1 MATNRIK
8 IEVDFDNAVAK
19 INDLKIKFDEIGDR
33 AVATR
38 NRIQQMVKST
48 KDATDGSVK
57 ALQRERAAWQQIQ
70 ASLSSTNEQ
79 YRKYQVQIDALDK
92 QIAKITDTRKREE
105 IALKNSAN
113 GIRQQ
118 IELIKQEME
127 NRKLS
132 NTQYRVMNEEV
143 AKLEARLQALTDTR
157 QKHQVVQKG
166 SIADFDQQIAV
177 LREEQRN
184 TALSADEIE
193 RYEQKI
199 ESLRLR
205 KRALT
210 GETKGLDKASQSFS
224 SSAGAA
230 GATVTEFG
238 RTIGDLP
245 FGLIG
250 ITNNIQQL
258 SQQFTDLQAKSGGF
272 KSAMESVKATLMGP
286 AGFVVAINIVTSA
299 LLYFTRQNQK
309 AKSATDNFDESL
321 IKNKTTLQNL
331 VDVVNESNISLETR
345 NDILRA
351 GASLTS
357 EINKLYED
365 ESLTE
370 EERNKRVTE
379 ALRLQAKLI
388 GLEEKRNK
396 FLDKNKEVLAE
407 NIMSEEELAVVQ
419 ENLSLIMANYQGNS
433 QGVIKAILDE
443 INAQGE
449 RREVLAEFLSLQLD
463 AIDAEREF
471 KDAVDTTATA
481 QEKYVDTIREVNRQ
495 VAEDQET
502 LQSDQ
507 LKKRR
512 EFLLEDIRAEEE
524 NSDKR
529 LELQGE
535 LYKLNAEIEKA
546 ISEEKKEADKK
557 EKERLDSLNEMNQ
570 EYLDNLTAQYDES
583 GIARLKQQERD
594 AIKEAEALGAS
605 QRDLLRIRK
614 YYANE
619 IQKVEFAAAEKASE
633 ERAKENEKKAK
644 EDEKKQKESLEKNK
658 KRLEEFFDQ
667 QLEIMKQSVDNMSD
681 IFSNFG
687 TLLDELNNISQAR
700 FERQIGQLRE
710 ERDIIRSND
719 ALTKEEKEQQLTDL
733 RIKENEFQRDRINA
747 EYRMFALTQTLSIA
761 EMAMK
766 ERAAFRERQLTR
778 QKFIEEQKFLQLSII
793 NAQLKAGTMTALEAH
808 TAITAINLNAAEQ
821 AGKATMS
828 IGAFMEQLGPLGIAA
843 FALSIGGVLASIFSA
858 KRKANAEIAGLSDAP
873 VSLGGAGG
881 GAAPAPAAPS
891 FNVVGASAQNQLAA
905 AIAGQQSEPIRA
917 YVVSSDVSTAQ
928 ELDRKIVEGASI

>member
-1 MATNRIK
+1 MATSRIK

-19 INDLKIKFDEIGDR
+19 IDQLKVGFREIGERTVEARDR
-33 AVATR
+33 ILKMVTATKVA
-38 NRIQQMVKST
+38 
-48 KDATDGSVK
+48 ADGSVK
-57 ALQRERAAWQQIQ
+57 ALQREKAAWQQIQ
-70 ASLSSTNEQ
+70 ASLSTTNQE

-118 IELIKQEME
+118 IALIQQEME

-157 QKHQVVQKG
+157 QKHQIVQRG
-166 SIADFDQQIAV
+166 SIADFDQQIAA

-184 TALSADEIE
+184 TALSAEQVEI
-193 RYEQKI
+193 YEQRI
-199 ESLRLR
+199 ESLRLK

-210 GETKGLDKASQSFS
+210 NDTKSLDKASQSFS

-272 KSAMESVKATLMGP
+272 KAAMDSVKATLMGP

-299 LLYFTRQNQK
+299 LLYFTRQNQQ

-546 ISEEKKEADKK
+546 ISEE
-557 EKERLDSLNEMNQ
+557 
-570 EYLDNLTAQYDES
+570 
-583 GIARLKQQERD
+583 
-594 AIKEAEALGAS
+594 
-605 QRDLLRIRK
+605 
-614 YYANE
+614 
-619 IQKVEFAAAEKASE
+619 
-633 ERAKENEKKAK
+633 RAKNDEKKAK
-644 EDEKKQKESLEKNK
+644 EDEKKQKEGLERNK
-658 KRLEEFFDQ
+658 ERLEEYFDQ

-687 TLLDELNNISQAR
+687 TLLDELGNISQAR

-719 ALTKEEKEQQLTDL
+719 SLTKEEKEQQLTDL

-747 EYRMFALTQTLSIA
+747 EYRMFAITQTLSIA

-766 ERAAFRERQLTR
+766 ERASFRERQLMK

-793 NAQLKAGTMTALEAH
+793 SAQLKAGTINAIDAQTAM
-808 TAITAINLNAAEQ
+808 TAINLNAAEQ

-828 IGAFMEQLGPLGIAA
+828 IGEFMSQLGPLGIAA

-873 VSLGGAGG
+873 VSVGGGG
-881 GAAPAPAAPS
+881 GAAAAPAAPS

-905 AIAGQQSEPIRA
+905 AIAGQQSEPVRA

>member
-184 TALSADEIE
+184 TALSAEQVE

-272 KSAMESVKATLMGP
+272 KAAMESVKATLMGP

-299 LLYFTRQNQK
+299 ILYFTRQNQQ

-495 VAEDQET
+495 IAEDQET

-557 EKERLDSLNEMNQ
+557 EKERLDSLNEMNK

-583 GIARLKQQERD
+583 GITRLKQQERD

-605 QRDLLRIRK
+605 QKDLLRIRE

-619 IQKVEFAAAEKASE
+619 IQKIEFAAAEKASQ
-633 ERAKENEKKAK
+633 ERIKENEKKEK
-644 EDEKKQKESLEKNK
+644 EDEKKAKEALAKNK
-658 KRLEEFFDQ
+658 KRLEEFFDA
-667 QLEIMKQSVDNMSD
+667 EIDAMKSKVDLMTEV
-681 IFSNFG
+681 FSNFG
-687 TLLDELNNISQAR
+687 TVLDELDQISQSR
-700 FERQIGQLRE
+700 FERQINSLKEQ
-710 ERDIIRSND
+710 RDIIRTND

-733 RIKENEFQRDRINA
+733 QRKENDIQRKRIKAERDMFTLKQTIVLA
-747 EYRMFALTQTLSIA
+747 EMVLKQKAFVQEQIMMAQMTAALAKQSATNLALT
-761 EMAMK
+761 
-766 ERAAFRERQLTR
+766 
-778 QKFIEEQKFLQLSII
+778 
-793 NAQLKAGTMTALEAH
+793 
-808 TAITAINLNAAEQ
+808 AAEET
-821 AGKATMS
+821 GEATMS
-828 IGAFMEQLGPLGIAA
+828 IGTFMKELGPWGIAA
-843 FALSIGGVLASIFSA
+843 FALSIGGVIASIVSA
-858 KRKANAEIAGLSDAP
+858 RRKAQAEIAGLSDAP
-873 VSLGGAGG
+873 ISLGGGG